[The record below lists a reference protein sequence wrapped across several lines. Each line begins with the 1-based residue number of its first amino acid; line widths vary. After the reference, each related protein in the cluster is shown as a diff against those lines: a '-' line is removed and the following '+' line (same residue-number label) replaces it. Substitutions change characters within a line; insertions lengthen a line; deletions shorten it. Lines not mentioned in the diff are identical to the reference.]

1 MLAKNFI
8 LLYVH
13 SPIKMVLS
21 AFSKW
26 DIVGPLFGILTPQ
39 NIDLLY
45 AVFIAIFK
53 PSITIINRKGE
64 SGSPFLTSL
73 VIGYTRMRGGGV
85 IHKHRS
91 PSRDKTLS
99 YPCSPSN
106 SKSHLFHDCVEK
118 TLVN

>member
-1 MLAKNFI
+1 MLAKIFI

-73 VIGYTRMRGGGV
+73 VIGNTRMRGGG
-85 IHKHRS
+85 HSQAPK
-91 PSRDKTLS
+91 P
-99 YPCSPSN
+99 
-106 SKSHLFHDCVEK
+106 E
-118 TLVN
+118 